1 MWIAYGVSYADHAR
15 TSIPPEFA
23 DAMTLS
29 PHCYDDASR
38 AAVYRAIYERRDMR
52 HFLPQPVDQETF
64 RRILQAA
71 HAAPS
76 VGLSQ
81 PWRFVRIT
89 LPALRR
95 QIYELVQQ
103 ERLRTADALG
113 ERRAEFLQLKVEG
126 ILDCGELLVCAAQD
140 GGTEEVFGRLSM
152 PQMSLASVACA
163 IQNLWLAA
171 RAEGLGLGWVSMFD
185 PRALSGLL
193 KLPADVQPV
202 AVLCVG
208 HVAEFY
214 PAPMLT
220 LENWRSARPLKE
232 LVHENTFVPA
242 NATEAAGPI
251 ADELSLATK

>member
-1 MWIAYGVSYADHAR
+1 
-15 TSIPPEFA
+15 
-23 DAMTLS
+23 MTLS

-52 HFLPQPVDQETF
+52 HFLPRPVDPETF

-95 QIYELVQQ
+95 QIYELVQL
-103 ERLRTADALG
+103 ERLRTANALG
-113 ERRAEFLQLKVEG
+113 ERHAEFLRLKVEG

-171 RAEGLGLGWVSMFD
+171 RAEGLGMGWVSMFD
-185 PRALSGLL
+185 PQALANLL
-193 KLPADVQPV
+193 KLPEDVQPV
-202 AVLCVG
+202 AVLCIG

-232 LVHENTFVPA
+232 LVYENTFIPA
-242 NATEAAGPI
+242 STDEAAEHISDKSP
-251 ADELSLATK
+251 LAAK

>member
-1 MWIAYGVSYADHAR
+1 M
-15 TSIPPEFA
+15 
-23 DAMTLS
+23 LS

-52 HFLPQPVDQETF
+52 HFLPRPVDQEIF
-64 RRILQAA
+64 CRILQAA

-103 ERLRTADALG
+103 ERSRTANAMG
-113 ERRAEFLQLKVEG
+113 ERHAEFLRLKVEG
-126 ILDCGELLVCAAQD
+126 ILECGELLVCAVQD

-152 PQMSLASVACA
+152 PQMSLASTACA

-171 RAEGLGLGWVSMFD
+171 RAEGLGMGWVSMFD
-185 PRALSGLL
+185 PKALASLL
-193 KLPADVQPV
+193 KLPEDVQPV

-208 HVAEFY
+208 HVTEFY

-232 LVHENTFVPA
+232 LVHENTFTPPSA
-242 NATEAAGPI
+242 AEASESV
-251 ADELSLATK
+251 ADELSLAAQ